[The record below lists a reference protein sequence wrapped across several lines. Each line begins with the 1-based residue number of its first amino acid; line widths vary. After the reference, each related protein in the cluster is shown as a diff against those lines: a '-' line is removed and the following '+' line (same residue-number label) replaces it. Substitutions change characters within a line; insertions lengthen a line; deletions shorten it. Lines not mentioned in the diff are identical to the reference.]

1 MRGLRRNV
9 KHALDASLLQRFGRK
24 DVIHVVEG
32 GVGTW
37 ARKGYEANR
46 AT

>member
-1 MRGLRRNV
+1 V
-9 KHALDASLLQRFGRK
+9 VAASLLQRFGRK

-37 ARKGYEANR
+37 ARKGYEAKR